1 MLYLQ
6 NEMLNICDV
15 LHDLVPFVQFRK
27 CEKHPRRNVTF
38 STKSNTFSWCFSR
51 YLNCTNGTKSRKAS
65 HECICVQ
72 FQSST

>member
-15 LHDLVPFVQFRK
+15 LHDLVPFVQL
-27 CEKHPRRNVTF
+27 ENV
-38 STKSNTFSWCFSR
+38 KNTHGEMLLLLLKVTLFHGCFSR